1 MPDHVRHDGGFVLA
15 PPIAGRLDRR
25 FPAASIA
32 VDFMNGIKDLRPAP
46 GITGL

>member
-1 MPDHVRHDGGFVLA
+1 MPDQVRHDGGLVLA
-15 PPIAGRLDRR
+15 PRI
-25 FPAASIA
+25 AASISGSPTG